1 MTLASVLLAALGFM
15 LLIILHEFGHFAAAK
30 WVGMRVERFALFFPP
45 IVWRKQVGE
54 TEYALGTIP
63 AGGYVRIS
71 GMNPSEDLPDEVRD
85 RAYHA
90 QPPWKRM
97 VVIAAGPLMNVL
109 IAFVLLFVFF
119 VAIGPRNPEKASST
133 VDVIEKG
140 YPAAKALEPGDR
152 LLSVDGVTGGPADL
166 SEAISSHECRGEPVE
181 GCRAATPV
189 ELVIERDGEQRRLAL
204 RPIYDADAEPEPRTR
219 LGFSYLDD
227 GPRETFATGE
237 GFTESASSLWFITKE
252 TAKLPA
258 RLIDPEKRKEIRG
271 IVGSYE
277 TTRQVILDDIADV
290 IGIMAIISLSLA
302 IVNLFPF
309 LPLDGGHIFWAIVEK
324 VRRRPVPF
332 AVMERAGVIG
342 FMLVIGL
349 FVIGLTNDIDRLSG
363 EGFEVR

>member
-1 MTLASVLLAALGFM
+1 MTLASVFLAALGFM
-15 LLIILHEFGHFAAAK
+15 ILIVLHELGHFAAAK

-45 IVWRKQVGE
+45 LIWRKQVGE
-54 TEYALGTIP
+54 TEYALGSIP

-71 GMNPSEDLPDEVRD
+71 GMNPSEDLPEDVRD

-97 VVIAAGPLMNVL
+97 VVIAAGPLVNIVV
-109 IAFVLLFVFF
+109 AFILLF
-119 VAIGPRNPEKASST
+119 AYLALIGPRNPDRASGT
-133 VDVIEKG
+133 VDIIEKG
-140 YPAAKALEPGDR
+140 YPAATLLEPGDK
-152 LLSVDGVTGGPADL
+152 LVAVDGKTGRPPEL
-166 SEAISSHECRGEPVE
+166 SRAIASHECAGTPRE
-181 GCRAATPV
+181 GCKAERPV
-189 ELVIERDGEQRRLAL
+189 RLTIERDGETKTVVA
-204 RPIYDADAEPEPRTR
+204 RPIYDPVAERTR

-227 GPRETFATGE
+227 GPRDPYGAGE
-237 GFTESASSLWFITKE
+237 SFTQAGDRLWFMTKE

-258 RLIDPEKRKEIRG
+258 RLLDEEQRKEIRG

-302 IVNLFPF
+302 IINLFPF

-324 VRRRPVPF
+324 VRRKPVPF

-349 FVIGLTNDIDRLSG
+349 FFIGLTNDIDRLSG

>member
-15 LLIILHEFGHFAAAK
+15 VLIVLHELGHFAAAK

-45 IVWRKQVGE
+45 LIWRKQRGE
-54 TEYALGTIP
+54 TEYALGIIP

-71 GMNPSEDLPDEVRD
+71 GMNPSEDLPEEVRD

-97 VVIAAGPLMNVL
+97 VVIAAGPLMNILV
-109 IAFVLLFVFF
+109 AFVLLFTYLAV
-119 VAIGPRNPEKASST
+119 IGPRNGEKASGT

-140 YPAAKALEPGDR
+140 FPAATTLKPGDR
-152 LLSVDGVTGGPADL
+152 LVSVDGRTGSPGDL
-166 SEAISSHECRGEPVE
+166 SDLIAAHGCAGTEVK
-181 GCRAATPV
+181 GCRASFPV
-189 ELVIERDGEQRRLAL
+189 EIVFERGGRERTLDI
-204 RPIYDADAEPEPRTR
+204 RPQYDQEAERMR

-227 GPRETFATGE
+227 GPRETFAVGE
-237 GFTESASSLWFITKE
+237 AFTQAGERLWFITKE

-258 RLIDPEKRKEIRG
+258 RLLDDKQRKEIRG

-277 TTRQVILDDIADV
+277 TTRQVILDDIEDV

-302 IVNLFPF
+302 VVNLFPF
-309 LPLDGGHIFWAIVEK
+309 LPLDGGHIFWALVEK

-332 AVMERAGVIG
+332 AVMERAGVVG
-342 FMLVIGL
+342 FLLVIGL
-349 FVIGLTNDIDRLSG
+349 FFIGLTNDIDRLSG

>member
-1 MTLASVLLAALGFM
+1 MTVASVLLAALGFM
-15 LLIILHEFGHFAAAK
+15 ILIVLHELGHFAAAK

-45 IVWRKQVGE
+45 LIWRKQVGE
-54 TEYALGTIP
+54 TEYALGVIP

-71 GMNPSEDLPDEVRD
+71 GMNPSEDLPEEVRD

-97 VVIAAGPLMNVL
+97 VVIAAGPLVNIIV
-109 IAFVLLFVFF
+109 AFILLFTYLAV
-119 VAIGPRNPEKASST
+119 IGPRDPARASGT
-133 VDVIEKG
+133 VDAIEKG
-140 YPAAKALEPGDR
+140 YPAATTLEPGDR
-152 LLSVDGVTGGPADL
+152 LISVDTVTGPPGEL
-166 SEAISSHECRGEPVE
+166 SEVIATHRCAGSEVE
-181 GCRAATPV
+181 GCTAAWPAQV
-189 ELVIERDGEQRRLAL
+189 VVERDGRRRTLDI
-204 RPIYDADAEPEPRTR
+204 RPIYDPDAERMR

-227 GPRETFATGE
+227 GPRDPFPVGE
-237 GFTESASSLWFITKE
+237 GFTQAADRLWFITKE

-258 RLIDPEKRKEIRG
+258 RLIDPEQRKEIRG

-324 VRRRPVPF
+324 VRRKPVPF

-342 FMLVIGL
+342 FFLVIAL
-349 FVIGLTNDIDRLSG
+349 FFIGLTNDIDRLSG

>member
-15 LLIILHEFGHFAAAK
+15 VLIVLHEFGHFLAAK

-45 IVWRKQVGE
+45 LVWRKQVGE

-71 GMNPSEDLPDEVRD
+71 GMNPAEDLPEDVRD

-90 QPPWKRM
+90 QAPWKRM
-97 VVIAAGPLMNVL
+97 VVIAAGPLMNIL
-109 IAFVLLFVFF
+109 LAFVLLFAYL
-119 VAIGPRNPEKASST
+119 VAIGPRNPEKASGT

-140 YPAAKALEPGDR
+140 YPAAHALEPGDR
-152 LLSVDGVTGGPADL
+152 LISIDGVTGGPVEL
-166 SEAISSHECRGEPVE
+166 SRAIGSHECRGEPVE
-181 GCRAATPV
+181 GCRATTPAT
-189 ELVIERDGEQRRLAL
+189 LVIERDGERRTLEL
-204 RPIYDADAEPEPRTR
+204 RPVYDPRAERTR

-227 GPRETFATGE
+227 GPREPFAIGE
-237 GFTESASSLWFITKE
+237 GFTQAADRLWFITKE

-258 RLIDPEKRKEIRG
+258 RLIDEEQRREIRG

-324 VRRRPVPF
+324 VRRKQVPF
-332 AVMERAGVIG
+332 AVMERAGVVG
-342 FMLVIGL
+342 FFLVIGL
-349 FVIGLTNDIDRLSG
+349 FLIGLTNDIDRLSG

>member
-1 MTLASVLLAALGFM
+1 MTLASILLAALGFIF
-15 LLIILHEFGHFAAAK
+15 LIILHELGHFAAAK

-45 IVWRKQVGE
+45 LIWRKQVGE
-54 TEYALGTIP
+54 TEYAIGSIP

-71 GMNPSEDLPDEVRD
+71 GMNPSEDLPEEVRD

-97 VVIAAGPLMNVL
+97 VVIAAGPLMNIL
-109 IAFVLLFVFF
+109 IAFVLLF
-119 VAIGPRNPEKASST
+119 AYLALIGPRDPDRASAT

-152 LLSVDGVTGGPADL
+152 IVSVDGVTGSPVEL
-166 SEAISSHECRGEPVE
+166 STAIREHECSGEQVE
-181 GCRAATPV
+181 GCRAATPATI
-189 ELVIERDGEQRRLAL
+189 VIERNGELQTLKL
-204 RPIYDADAEPEPRTR
+204 KPVYDPEAERTR

-227 GPRETFATGE
+227 GPRDTFPIGE
-237 GFTESASSLWFITKE
+237 SFTQSGERLWFMTKE

-258 RLIDPEKRKEIRG
+258 RLIDSEERKEIRG

-277 TTRQVILDDIADV
+277 TTRQVILDDLADV

-324 VRRRPVPF
+324 VRRKPVPF

-349 FVIGLTNDIDRLSG
+349 FFIGLTNDIDRLSG